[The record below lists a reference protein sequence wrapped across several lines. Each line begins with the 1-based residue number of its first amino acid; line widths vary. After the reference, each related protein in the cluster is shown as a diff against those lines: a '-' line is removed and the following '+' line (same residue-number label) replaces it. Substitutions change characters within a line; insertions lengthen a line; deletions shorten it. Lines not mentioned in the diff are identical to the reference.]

1 MDRSFLS
8 QAEVIAASR
17 QFVCVRLTTYED
29 KKEAE
34 LLKSIFVGRSGDV
47 ENTTF
52 TILPPDGKQP
62 LVRPGRS
69 ARHCFGSAAQMADA
83 MNRIAKQY
91 EGRKADADPPLPKV
105 PNVRLALDVAA
116 CENQPLAVLCA
127 RDAGALR
134 QLEGRVR
141 TLAWS
146 DDLLGQ
152 AVYAVTDDFDQL
164 KSIEGVP
171 AAGGLLVIQPDRYGL
186 KGKVLGHAAADAAS
200 AELARVL
207 KTAISE
213 HRPFEKTFE
222 NHIREGHRVGVFWE
236 TQIPVTDWMEK
247 RAREQKGVPPP
258 PPLPPRPR

>member
-17 QFVCVRLTTYED
+17 KFVCVRLTTYED

-34 LLKSIFVGRSGDV
+34 FLKSIFVGRSGEV

-69 ARHCFGSAAQMADA
+69 ARQCFAGAAQMAES

-91 EGRKADADPPLPKV
+91 EGRKADGAPELPKV
-105 PNVRLALDVAA
+105 ANVRLALDVAA
-116 CENQPLAVLCA
+116 CDNQPLAVLCA
-127 RDAGALR
+127 RDAEALR

-146 DDLLGQ
+146 DEFLGQ
-152 AVYAVTDDFDQL
+152 AVYTVTKDFDQL
-164 KSIEGVP
+164 KAIDGVP
-171 AAGGLLVIQPDRYGL
+171 ADGGLLVIQPDRYGL
-186 KGKVLGHAAADAAS
+186 KGKVLAQAAADAAPTT
-200 AELARVL
+200 LARAL
-207 KTAISE
+207 QTGIAQ
-213 HRPFEKTFE
+213 HQPFFERTFE
-222 NHIREGHRVGVFWE
+222 SHVREGHRAGIFWE

-247 RAREQKGVPPP
+247 RAREQKHVPPP
-258 PPLPPRPR
+258 PPLPPR